1 MVTTGRAC
9 WSYHPVTAGS
19 QIQYGFL
26 EIQHLADLVE
36 LFNVSIL
43 VAWLCADT
51 HQDHVELACQGAK
64 SQTGTKIARTLQR
77 IGVVDLVNYAVFYD
91 SCVLSITEK

>member
-1 MVTTGRAC
+1 M
-9 WSYHPVTAGS
+9 
-19 QIQYGFL
+19 
-26 EIQHLADLVE
+26 ADLVGE

-64 SQTGTKIARTLQR
+64 RQTATKIARALQGTR
-77 IGVVDLVNYAVFYD
+77 MVNLVNYVIFYD